1 MPLPAY
7 NGDIHKAGVFMV
19 DFRPFRG
26 VRYTESAGNLADLI
40 CPPYD
45 VISESLERQLLAL
58 SPHNMVRLE
67 LAELSGPPPA
77 DRYERAA
84 SEFARMKREGVL
96 KQDDAASYYLLR
108 QRFSIGGVQQER
120 LGLLGALQVEELG
133 GAVLPHEDTAAGPK
147 KDRLLLME
155 ATSANFSPIMMLF
168 RDADH
173 RVAQVTERV
182 VSTSPYADFVL
193 EGQGYTIWVI
203 SDLEDVQIVH
213 DALRSQP
220 TYIADGHHRYET
232 AVGYGKRVGGGAGAV
247 LTCLISF
254 DDPGL
259 VIQPYYRVVHGLDN
273 QKLEQMRN
281 LLATLFMA
289 IPAVDLTPTGLDA
302 AIANLAQNQVVLG
315 VVEQGK
321 APVLLAP
328 ADDTV
333 PAPDATLTPLEQAKA
348 VEANVLQ
355 ELLFRPVMGDTF
367 PDNVAYVHDP
377 VEAVRMVES
386 GEAQIAF
393 FIKGVP
399 ADVFEVVVGAGIRLP
414 RKSTY
419 FHPKLPSG
427 LVINALD

>member
-1 MPLPAY
+1 MPLPLY
-7 NGDIHKAGVFMV
+7 TGDIPKAGEFMV

-26 VRYTESAGNLADLI
+26 VRYAGSAGSLADLI

-45 VISESLERQLLAL
+45 VISESQEQELLAR

-84 SEFARMKREGVL
+84 GEFARMKQEGVL
-96 KQDDAASYYLLR
+96 KQDDVASYYLLR
-108 QRFSIGGVQQER
+108 QRFSIGGVPQER
-120 LGLLGALQVEELG
+120 LGLLGALRLEELG

-147 KDRLLLME
+147 QDRLSLME

-168 RDADH
+168 RDADR
-173 RVAQVTERV
+173 RVAQVTQRV
-182 VSTSPYADFVL
+182 AATSPYADFVV
-193 EGQGYTIWVI
+193 EGQGYTIWLI
-203 SDLEDVQIVH
+203 SDPADVQTVH
-213 DALRSQP
+213 DALESQP

-232 AVGYGKRVGGGAGAV
+232 AVGYGKRVGGGSETV

-259 VIQPYYRVVHGLDN
+259 LIQPYYRVVHGLDD
-273 QKLEQMRN
+273 QKLGQMRN
-281 LLATLFMA
+281 LLATLFTA
-289 IPAVDLTPTGLDA
+289 IPAVDPAPAELDA
-302 AIANLAQNQVVLG
+302 AIANLAQDQVALG

-321 APVLLAP
+321 APVLLTP

-333 PAPDATLTPLEQAKA
+333 PAPDATLPPLEQAKA

-355 ELLFRPVMGDTF
+355 ELLFRPVMGDKF
-367 PDNVAYVHDP
+367 PENVAYVHDP
-377 VEAVRMVES
+377 VEAARMVES

-427 LVINALD
+427 LVINPLD